1 MHVREKRKKRKMTF
15 SFYSLNSEE
24 KEIVYNIEDRFP
36 ECVIQDVIA
45 SFDGS
50 TALQLITPENLAV
63 ASELFQCILQT
74 IAVIVS
80 ASIAAEASKCVA
92 KINSD
97 ATRDAAKIGADA
109 TRDAA
114 NISADATRDAAK
126 NNAATRD
133 ASKENAGDNRNAA
146 KTNTDTAGDVERF
159 STGTVNKGQQD
170 IQDMEQTKMIIT
182 RIEVTLD
189 DGRKIA
195 VSSMEDLEK
204 LQCSLKN

>member
-36 ECVIQDVIA
+36 ECVIQDVIS

-80 ASIAAEASKCVA
+80 ASIAAKASKCVA

-97 ATRDAAKIGADA
+97 ATRDAAK
-109 TRDAA
+109 
-114 NISADATRDAAK
+114 ISADATRDAAK